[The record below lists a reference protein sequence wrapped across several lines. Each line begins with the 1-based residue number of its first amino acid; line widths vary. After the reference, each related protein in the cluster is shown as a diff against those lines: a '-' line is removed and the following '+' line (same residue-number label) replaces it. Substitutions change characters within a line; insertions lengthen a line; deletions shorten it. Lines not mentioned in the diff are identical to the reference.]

1 MGVVSIA
8 ATTSI
13 RFKKGQKLMAIAL
26 EIIAE
31 YLKQALALLVLT
43 HTLINALIDLVAK
56 LQPIKGI

>member
-1 MGVVSIA
+1 
-8 ATTSI
+8 
-13 RFKKGQKLMAIAL
+13 MAIAL